1 VAEQSEEKT
10 LPASDKKLRDARRK
24 GQVPHS
30 KDLIS
35 AVAFIVVIVY
45 LLFFLPDIQKQLQQ
59 LVDILI
65 KSADQPF
72 SQTWPVAIDMA
83 GSLVVRHSFTLAGL
97 VAASTILA
105 GMSATFGPVFS
116 FDPLKPQFDHINPAK
131 GAKRIVSLHNIVE
144 FSKAVVKLLVLVPT
158 FWLVLRG
165 SIQSLIEIPTCGPGC
180 VATVA
185 LALLRPLT
193 VTAVVAFLV
202 IGMFDILT
210 QRKLFLRE
218 MRMTKTEAKRE
229 AKDLEGDPYVRGE
242 RRRLRNQL
250 AAEAGRIGIRRA
262 VMVVIYKDSVVG
274 IRYAKDTPIPTVV
287 CKASGAAGLR
297 MIAIAH
303 RLRIPP
309 FTDAKLVATLSARHT
324 PGSPVAPD
332 LYVIV
337 AKALLEAGIIVT

>member
-1 VAEQSEEKT
+1 MPEQSEEKT

-35 AVAFIVVIVY
+35 AVTFVVVIIY
-45 LLFFLPDIQKQLQQ
+45 LLFLVPDIQQHLQQ
-59 LVDILI
+59 LFDILT
-65 KSADQPF
+65 KATDQPLA
-72 SQTWPVAIDMA
+72 QTWPLAIDMA
-83 GSLVVRHSFTLAGL
+83 GRLVVRYSFTLAGL

-105 GMSATFGPVFS
+105 GMAATFGPVFS

-131 GAKRIVSLHNIVE
+131 GAKRIVSLPNVVE
-144 FSKAVVKLLVLVPT
+144 FSKALVKLLILVPA

-165 SIQSLIEIPTCGPGC
+165 SIQPLVEMPSCGREC

-185 LALLRPLT
+185 FALLRPLAL
-193 VTAVVAFLV
+193 TAMVAFLV

-210 QRKLFLRE
+210 QRKIFLRE

-262 VMVVIYKDSVVG
+262 IMVAINRDTVVG
-274 IRYAKDTPIPTVV
+274 LRYGKDTPIPTLV
-287 CKASGAAGLR
+287 CKASGTAGLR
-297 MIAIAH
+297 MIAIA
-303 RLRIPP
+303 RKLGIPAI
-309 FTDAKLVATLSARHT
+309 TDAELVAALFARHA
-324 PGSPVAPD
+324 PGNPVAPD
-332 LYVIV
+332 LFTMV
-337 AKALLEAGIIVT
+337 AKALLEAGVT